1 MPFRKRRK
9 RKGILLFFI
18 LIMLVGLY
26 LYKEN
31 TTIGVTFV
39 EFEVSGLPESFNYF
53 RIVHLSDIHDS
64 EFGEN
69 NLDLVNKVT
78 ILSPDA
84 IFITGDFIDRNRY
97 DLEQSL
103 EIVKQMQDVAP
114 FYYVTGN
121 HEISTNDEEH
131 IKTKLTQLGVHV
143 LTNESMI
150 IDKGQGER
158 IAIGGI
164 DDPLASKLDE
174 KEYVVQVIDETF
186 KDVPDDMFKIL
197 LSHRP
202 EQFDVY
208 VDRQIDLVFSGH
220 AHGGQIRVPGVGGIV
235 APGQGWFPKYTS
247 GVHKENKTS
256 MVVSR
261 GLGNSIVPL
270 RVFNRPEV
278 IVVTLKSST
287 E

>member
-1 MPFRKRRK
+1 M
-9 RKGILLFFI
+9 LF
-18 LIMLVGLY
+18 GLY
-26 LYKEN
+26 IYKEN

-39 EFEVSGLPESFNYF
+39 EFEASGLPESFNYY
-53 RIVHLSDIHDS
+53 RIVQLSDIHDA

-69 NLDLVNKVT
+69 NLDLVNKVKV
-78 ILSPDA
+78 LSPDA

-97 DLEQSL
+97 NLEQSL
-103 EIVKQMQDVAP
+103 EVVKQLHEVAP

-131 IKTKLTQLGVHV
+131 IKTELTQLGVHV
-143 LTNESMI
+143 LSNESMT
-150 IDKGQGER
+150 IDKGKGEQ

-164 DDPLASKLDE
+164 EDPLASNLNE
-174 KEYVVQVIDETF
+174 KKYIEQVIDKTF
-186 KDVPDDMFKIL
+186 KDVPEDMFKIL

-208 VDRQIDLVFSGH
+208 VDRQVNLVFSGH
-220 AHGGQIRVPGVGGIV
+220 AHGGQIRLPGFGGLV

-247 GVHKENKTS
+247 GVHQEDKTS
-256 MVVSR
+256 MIVSR
-261 GLGNSIVPL
+261 GLGNSIVPI

-278 IVVTLKSST
+278 IVVTLKLST